1 MTPTLAPI
9 LTSNP
14 ASPGPTVAACEDSN
28 TAILSIV
35 LNGQTSFQTCQFLA
49 DNRLQGQLCTP
60 SDISGAYNECLRTC
74 GRCRPELTASP
85 NIAPVSIT
93 MPATVTPTLAP
104 IPTPTNI
111 PVQPTIPC
119 EDSDQANLFIIVD
132 GQSTFQSCQYLIDKP
147 FLQTNLC
154 RPDDFA
160 GAYDACLRTCN
171 GCPEPA
177 VPSTAKPV
185 LTVAPVPDPTKMP
198 ISPAPTLA
206 PTLAPV
212 IRAPTAKPTTPAPT
226 AKPSPP
232 PTSSPTQRTTEGC
245 NDTDGTFFVVFDGV
259 AKFENCQFLQS
270 NPQLVLTEC
279 SAAAHLEARTVC
291 PRTCD
296 ACP

>member
-1 MTPTLAPI
+1 
-9 LTSNP
+9 
-14 ASPGPTVAACEDSN
+14 
-28 TAILSIV
+28 
-35 LNGQTSFQTCQFLA
+35 
-49 DNRLQGQLCTP
+49 
-60 SDISGAYNECLRTC
+60 
-74 GRCRPELTASP
+74 
-85 NIAPVSIT
+85 

-154 RPDDFA
+154 RPGDIS
-160 GAYDACLRTCN
+160 GAYDACLRTCDR
-171 GCPEPA
+171 CPEP
-177 VPSTAKPV
+177 V
-185 LTVAPVPDPTKMP
+185 TVAPAPDPTNMP
-198 ISPAPTLA
+198 IMAPVTPAPT
-206 PTLAPV
+206 T
-212 IRAPTAKPTTPAPT
+212 KPTTPAPT
-226 AKPSPP
+226 TKPNPP
-232 PTSSPTQRTTEGC
+232 PTISPTPRPTEGC
-245 NDTDGTFFVVFDGV
+245 NDTDGAFFVVFDGV
-259 AKFENCQFLQS
+259 AKFENCQFLQR